1 MTPQEKAEMLLYDFY
16 LRSQAEEQAIYE
28 KGKKFAYAS
37 DRILESQFHKGE
49 TISNLVTM
57 VAKVQ
62 PITSGEW
69 FRFLH
74 PEELEEF
81 DHGQYLERD
90 LGEL

>member
-37 DRILESQFHKGE
+37 DRILEAQFHKGE

-57 VAKVQ
+57 VGKVQPTKVQ
-62 PITSGEW
+62 PITGGEW
-69 FRFLH
+69 FRFLNEGR
-74 PEELEEF
+74 PDEPDYDEVE
-81 DHGQYLERD
+81 Q
-90 LGEL
+90 